1 MDKITFLNELEHQ
14 LHRLPNQVAD
24 QIMNQYENHFF
35 KENEKGK
42 TDSEILKTLD
52 SPKQIAKKKYAKY
65 AVKDAEKKPDFNHL
79 KRAVAATIGMSLIT
93 LIFVVVPLIFL
104 ILLIIVGMFMTLG
117 MVLAPLI
124 VLMTNLFA
132 DLHQISVSNYLFSF
146 AYCGLGLMFFVVIV
160 KFVCLLRDAL
170 IRYLKWNINFIK
182 KGTFQS

>member
-79 KRAVAATIGMSLIT
+79 RR
-93 LIFVVVPLIFL
+93 
-104 ILLIIVGMFMTLG
+104 
-117 MVLAPLI
+117 
-124 VLMTNLFA
+124 
-132 DLHQISVSNYLFSF
+132 
-146 AYCGLGLMFFVVIV
+146 CGGGDHWYELNHTYFCG
-160 KFVCLLRDAL
+160 CA
-170 IRYLKWNINFIK
+170 INFSH
-182 KGTFQS
+182 TFNYCRYVYYVRYGVSTTYCIDYKSLCRFTPNFSE